1 MECGTEDLLCQF
13 LEIVKENDYASGVL
27 TKWLGEIGVHAAGF
41 IGAIAA
47 VLKDHGEKLVGLAGF
62 SFGIYRWWKYREHIL
77 HKRLAEY
84 LKENDRRLKTGT
96 QDLLAALNRPAP
108 GRVAAMPLFA
118 PRELNSV
125 LRERNWDRT
134 PTAATVHSSAQWQLS
149 SAVEKIERQLKAGEE
164 MIAALRDQLATAHL
178 LRGAVAASAGKR
190 ARLDDHNLI
199 ALTAFRTALQVPGHA
214 HNLLAKE
221 MEAHQLRKLGQ
232 LPAAL
237 EAYQEV
243 ENLVS
248 TVGDYRT
255 QRLTIARVKRYQAE
269 IYQMQASTTDGNG
282 TRVYQ
287 GSTTARN
294 LLRDALDIRQ
304 NFAPYQ
310 SYELLEQG
318 DMHFCQAYIAKNLKN
333 AVLSPA
339 QLTAAETAYC
349 AVLAE
354 QWRGVRSG
362 RAKRKLNQSAKHGVA
377 RVERARKGDWDES
390 WLFAN

>member
-13 LEIVKENDYASGVL
+13 LEIVRENDYASGVL
-27 TKWLGEIGVHAAGF
+27 TKWLGEVGVRATG
-41 IGAIAA
+41 ILGAIAA

-84 LKENDRRLKTGT
+84 LKENDRRLRTGT
-96 QDLLAALNRPAP
+96 QDLLTALHRPAP
-108 GRVAAMPLFA
+108 GRVTAMPLFA

-164 MIAALRDQLATAHL
+164 MIAALRDQLATAHF
-178 LRGAVAASAGKR
+178 LRGAVAASAAKR

-287 GSTTARN
+287 GSAIARN
-294 LLRDALDIRQ
+294 LMSDALVIRA

-310 SYELLEQG
+310 GDEMLEQG
-318 DMHFCQAYIAKNLKN
+318 DMHFCLSYIAKNLGH
-333 AVLSPA
+333 AVLCPR
-339 QLTAAETAYC
+339 QLEAAETAYR
-349 AVLAE
+349 AVQAE
-354 QWRGVRSG
+354 KLRGIRG
-362 RAKRKLNQSAKHGVA
+362 RRAKRKLKKSAAEGIA
-377 RVERARKGDWDES
+377 RVERARNHEWDVS
-390 WLFAN
+390 WL